1 MWVDAAPIHRDWHG
15 GEVRVLET
23 LYEFEGPIVF
33 VARVGF
39 NELLFAK
46 RDEGEAFDFYLA
58 VESDERTVAALK
70 EGRLSLRG
78 ALDQSEAWLIESD
91 LQAVNGFQ
99 NLREGQFDDLLPQ
112 PKVGLYSRFGLVPDT
127 LEQAEALIAFR
138 FVGPAVQGGSVP
150 LSVLQDKINDFA
162 TFVKKAF
169 LPQALM
175 TGRDYRFFDLQ
186 MAEPRFSSLVLAAKK
201 PKFDVDRISSSKRLE
216 DIDPALLIEQTG
228 DQGKEFWELLRQTLE
243 QIDLTGEISNDFKV
257 ANQIF
262 LSNLKGLIPNDSENL
277 TRVEVTFNDGILLHT
292 AIIEGDKR
300 RKIVD
305 AQLEIEGYDV
315 RTLVGVIELNFLYL
329 YPPPLFGGWSKS
341 RGI

>member
-162 TFVKKAF
+162 PFVKKAF
-169 LPQALM
+169 L
-175 TGRDYRFFDLQ
+175 
-186 MAEPRFSSLVLAAKK
+186 V
-201 PKFDVDRISSSKRLE
+201 
-216 DIDPALLIEQTG
+216 
-228 DQGKEFWELLRQTLE
+228 
-243 QIDLTGEISNDFKV
+243 
-257 ANQIF
+257 IF
-262 LSNLKGLIPNDSENL
+262 
-277 TRVEVTFNDGILLHT
+277 
-292 AIIEGDKR
+292 
-300 RKIVD
+300 
-305 AQLEIEGYDV
+305 
-315 RTLVGVIELNFLYL
+315 
-329 YPPPLFGGWSKS
+329 
-341 RGI
+341 